1 MTEINRY
8 STFGDRNQ
16 FGQSSGIQN
25 TYYGGSQDRVMDN
38 LNRAQQLLEEPETR
52 TYMDGYNLGFGQ
64 PVQRI
69 GTA

>member
-1 MTEINRY
+1 
-8 STFGDRNQ
+8 
-16 FGQSSGIQN
+16 
-25 TYYGGSQDRVMDN
+25 MDN
-38 LNRAQQLLEEPETR
+38 LNRAQQLLEEPDTR